1 MEATAGQNPALQISL
16 AVLSQ
21 ISHVSPVK
29 GDPYKL
35 GILSG
40 EIVRLQ
46 LLDYWDL
53 KVTAV
58 CHSQGN
64 FLWNCNMVVASFY
77 DLDVTKY

>member
-1 MEATAGQNPALQISL
+1 METTAGQNPALQISL

-29 GDPYKL
+29 GDPHEL